1 MNWRNSNTRYGTLSI
16 GLHWLMLLLIAAV
29 YASMELH
36 ENFPK
41 GSAMREGLKTW
52 HFMLGLSV
60 LALLLLRAAL
70 NLSGRLPRIRPE
82 PPAWQ
87 TWLAK
92 GMHLALYAWMLL
104 MPLLGWLLLSAEGK
118 PIALYGLHLPAL
130 VGPSERLADWV
141 EEIHEAGASFGYVLI
156 GLHAAAA
163 LFHHHVMKDDT
174 LRRMLPQRD

>member
-29 YASMELH
+29 YACMELH

-41 GSAMREGLKTW
+41 GSELREGLKTW
-52 HFMLGLSV
+52 HFMLGLSM

-70 NLSGRLPRIRPE
+70 NLSGRLPRIEPE

-87 TWLAK
+87 ARMAK
-92 GMHLALYAWMLL
+92 GMHLALYAWMLV
-104 MPLLGWLLLSAEGK
+104 MPLMGWLLLSAEGK
-118 PIALYGLHLPAL
+118 PIAFFGIDLPAL
-130 VGPSERLADWV
+130 VGQSERVAEWA
-141 EEIHEAGASFGYVLI
+141 EEMHEAGASFGYFLI

-163 LFHHHVMKDDT
+163 LFHHYVVRDDT